1 VGFAPFFPQSIAI
14 GSAAGGGLTG
24 TYPNPTV
31 APPLDLTEAA
41 AGGQILVVTDTTGAP
56 TDAIALIESTNV
68 GDRGLGLRI
77 TTDTFSRLLAGT
89 DGALKWSSGTAG
101 ADVVLGR
108 SAAGILSLTTGS
120 LDVSTAGSGLRVAE
134 SANGKQ
140 GTFTLTGGTTQV
152 VPNTSVTANSRI
164 FLTAQVVGGT
174 PGIIGVS
181 SRSPGTSFTVF
192 CVATDTSTYA
202 FEIFEPG

>member
-1 VGFAPFFPQSIAI
+1 V
-14 GSAAGGGLTG
+14 GSAIDYLPA
-24 TYPNPTV
+24 TV
-31 APPLDLTEAA
+31 ASLAVTGAITASSEALTEAA

-108 SAAGILSLTTGS
+108 SAAGVLALTTGS
-120 LDVSTAGSGLRVAE
+120 FDVATSGSGLRVKEGAGV
-134 SANGKQ
+134 AKQ
-140 GTFTLTGGTTQV
+140 GTFVLSGAATTV
-152 VPNTSVTANSRI
+152 VACTSVTANSRI
-164 FLTAQVVGGT
+164 FLQTAALGT
-174 PGIIGVS
+174 VAVASTLAVTAISAGV
-181 SRSPGTSFTVF
+181 SFTVTPS
-192 CVATDTSTYA
+192 VAADTSTINY
-202 FEIFEPG
+202 EIFEPG